1 MPKKKKDPLTPEEIQ
16 KENETLDSLAIA
28 AFKDLVDSVQSEI
41 KPYLATEGEQVLGNE
56 VSVNRAS
63 LIKINQALAT
73 RNEAYEQALIL
84 LKEQNRK
91 IVNLTKENKLLK
103 KGYEE
108 LCHGYDNLKNLIHEI
123 SVRQGNHV
131 DGCDKNFLRIDKF
144 LKRLG
149 L

>member
-1 MPKKKKDPLTPEEIQ
+1 MKAKKNTPSSHGES
-16 KENETLDSLAIA
+16 KGKETLDSLAIA

-123 SVRQGNHV
+123 SVRQGKHV